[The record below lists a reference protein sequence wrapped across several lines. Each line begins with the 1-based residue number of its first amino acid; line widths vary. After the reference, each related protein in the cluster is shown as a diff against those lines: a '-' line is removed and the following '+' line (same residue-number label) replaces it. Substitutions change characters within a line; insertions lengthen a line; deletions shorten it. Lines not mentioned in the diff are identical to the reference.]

1 MAPTWASPVGWGTCL
16 PFSQACPEVAV
27 TSPSRIRSVVV
38 LPAPFG
44 PRKPNTWPASTVRS
58 SPASAVVPRYLLVSP
73 RHSMTAVTPA
83 SALRLDAPRPGALPS
98 PDATLGGSYAGV
110 VSTGTSSVSSSRRGR
125 RQVVDPAQP
134 RWLVTAGRRGE
145 RRGGGGPQR
154 RGAVSG
160 VP

>member
-1 MAPTWASPVGWGTCL
+1 MAPTWASPVGSGTCL
-16 PFSQACPEVAV
+16 PFSQARPEVAV

-98 PDATLGGSYAGV
+98 PDANARQEPRRCRQHRDEFGLVFSARPASGGGPGA
-110 VSTGTSSVSSSRRGR
+110 
-125 RQVVDPAQP
+125 A

-145 RRGGGGPQR
+145 RR
-154 RGAVSG
+154 
-160 VP
+160 